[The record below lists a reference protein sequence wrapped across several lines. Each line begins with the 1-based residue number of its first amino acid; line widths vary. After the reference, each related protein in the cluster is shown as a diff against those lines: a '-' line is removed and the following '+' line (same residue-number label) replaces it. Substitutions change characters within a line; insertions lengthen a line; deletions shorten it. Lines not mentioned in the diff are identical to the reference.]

1 MSPACMGETIVPAH
15 RGVCLCVFERVSSG
29 QEYSI
34 LGTCMGVKVRI
45 NGSFN
50 SLVCSYRSLLSGGY

>member
-1 MSPACMGETIVPAH
+1 MSPACMGETIVPDH

-34 LGTCMGVKVRI
+34 LGTCMGV
-45 NGSFN
+45 
-50 SLVCSYRSLLSGGY
+50 